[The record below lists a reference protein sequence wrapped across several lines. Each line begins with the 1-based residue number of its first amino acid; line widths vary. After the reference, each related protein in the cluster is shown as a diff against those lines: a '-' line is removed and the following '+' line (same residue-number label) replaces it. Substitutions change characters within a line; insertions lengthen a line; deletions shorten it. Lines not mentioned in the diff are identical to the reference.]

1 MSSNFQN
8 VNVQLNNIFCNVI
21 QKNKIQIIPHLC
33 DDMSVKNNK
42 KTYKKCNHKDCHKD
56 HQRFG
61 YLQLFYLKNPF
72 VYVTTPPMKCLFGIQ
87 KNNGNQFS
95 MSLQFSNLKED
106 NEMIQFFEF
115 IQNIEFMIMK
125 YLNLDQNDS
134 DRFVSQIKYDKQN
147 KYDPNLNVKL
157 PFSYNKFET
166 DIYSD
171 NSSINN
177 IFQIQNFTP
186 MQCDIYLD
194 KIWKMNDNFYAKWK
208 CKIINLL

>member
-1 MSSNFQN
+1 
-8 VNVQLNNIFCNVI
+8 
-21 QKNKIQIIPHLC
+21 
-33 DDMSVKNNK
+33 
-42 KTYKKCNHKDCHKD
+42 
-56 HQRFG
+56 
-61 YLQLFYLKNPF
+61 
-72 VYVTTPPMKCLFGIQ
+72 
-87 KNNGNQFS
+87 
-95 MSLQFSNLKED
+95 
-106 NEMIQFFEF
+106 MIQFFEF

-125 YLNLDQNDS
+125 YLNLNEDDS
-134 DRFVSQIKYDKQN
+134 NRFVSQIKYDKQN

-194 KIWKMNDNFYAKWK
+194 KIWKMNDHFYAKWK
-208 CKIINLL
+208 CSYIHII

>member
-8 VNVQLNNIFCNVI
+8 LKLNNIFCNTI
-21 QKNKIQIIPHLC
+21 NRKKLQIIPYLC
-33 DDMSVKNNK
+33 DDMSVKNND
-42 KTYKKCNHKDCHKD
+42 KTYTKCNHKDCHKD

-72 VYVTTPPMKCLFGIQ
+72 LYVTTPPMKCLFGIQ
-87 KNNGNQFS
+87 KNTGNQFS
-95 MSLQFSNLKED
+95 MSLQFTNLKED

-115 IQNIEFMIMK
+115 IQEIEFMIME
-125 YLNLDQNDS
+125 YLKLDQKDS
-134 DRFVSQIKYDKQN
+134 NRFVSQIKYDKQN

-194 KIWKMNDNFYAKWK
+194 KIWKMNDHFYAKWK